1 METKG
6 LHVVADIWFAE
17 MPTQSHLADLVQRA
31 LVASKM
37 NVLHEKTHVFGPG
50 AITYVALLAESH
62 FTVHTYPERLYA
74 AMDIYTCGGEG
85 DPVVAIQTVLSGC
98 QIDHSTVRVLA
109 RG

>member
-1 METKG
+1 MKTNG

-17 MPTQSHLADLVQRA
+17 MPTAGNLRLLIKKA

-37 NVLHEKTHVFGPG
+37 TVLAEQEHTFGP
-50 AITYVALLAESH
+50 AAFTYAALLGESH

-74 AMDIYTCGGEG
+74 AMDIYTCGDEG
-85 DPVVAIQTVLSGC
+85 DPVVAIQAVLSGC
-98 QIDHSTVRVLA
+98 QLADSNVRILA

>member
-6 LHVVADIWFAE
+6 LHVVADVWFAE
-17 MPTQSHLADLVQRA
+17 MPQQSKLQALVQQA

-37 NVLHEKTHVFGPG
+37 TVLDEVTHVFGPG
-50 AITYVALLAESH
+50 AFTYAALLGESH

-74 AMDIYTCGGEG
+74 AMDIYTCGSEG

-98 QIDHSTVRVLA
+98 LLADSQVRVLA

>member
-1 METKG
+1 MQTKG
-6 LHVVADIWFAE
+6 QHVVADVWFAE
-17 MPTQSHLADLVQRA
+17 MPTEERLRELIKGA

-37 NVLHEKTHVFGPG
+37 TVLAEQSHQFGPG
-50 AITYVALLAESH
+50 AFTYAALLGESH

-74 AMDIYTCGGEG
+74 AMDIYTCGDEG

-98 QIDHSTVRVLA
+98 ELADTRVQILA